1 MNRNGM
7 GMGMNANRKLIS
19 KIVSSVFAMLAVV
32 LLLTA
37 GARPA
42 LGQTNICPGQNWTT
56 STPNVWAAEGSIKV
70 LLNNQATTNQP
81 TIPTYQYDG
90 NFNPWGYQQH
100 PQSIT
105 QLNPVYSC
113 PGGTPTI
120 SIAGAGRET
129 VSFQVF
135 ITAGLGT
142 SAALTGVSV
151 GVNFT
156 SGPGTPPTSGT
167 TQTSDVTR
175 YLEGYVPS
183 SGNGVPD
190 ALVPFYDPYDS
201 GNPAVGAS
209 FNVQPG
215 TTQGVWVDVAIPAG
229 QAAGT
234 YAGNV
239 TVTGNGVSATI
250 PINLT
255 VWNGT
260 LPRFDS
266 GSVNSAHADMLKTWM
281 AAYTGRFLSGE
292 GVAGGSTAEQTLFQK
307 YQVMAHAYDF
317 DTFYDIVGPGISGAY
332 TAPGAAGPTSFTTG
346 PPTGPGATGTT
357 STINWTSYDAF
368 NGPALTPGGL
378 FADGTSMRVFD
389 TPFVGG
395 QGNNSWVYGYCWNYY
410 PSGNCPAGTT
420 PPPPAGLLQLYA
432 NYSEQISQHFTYN
445 QANKGWGH
453 PELIAYTYDEPY
465 AAGGIADTD
474 EIYRDIAMFEQ
485 AMNQANTA
493 LSPTWAANT
502 NPIRSFLTD
511 FPACERTED
520 TSGSTSVG
528 NNSYDN
534 TACADHINLSYP
546 GGPNADIDPNTGS
559 AYTSSWVM
567 DWSPD
572 GPVYFPGQPGPGLSY
587 ASAANPASLI
597 AGTGYEY
604 TLDMAQGVPAKSTA
618 PLPIEKWTY
627 QAGDPFAAS
636 DSWGGGSDVGVRVN
650 FWIAYKYGLD
660 VTTPSVGD
668 PSPTAPAPGGVW
680 DWADDFWG
688 GAPGSC
694 SDSPYM
700 DGSINNGFGGGGFF
714 FYPGNQ
720 LTCFNATGAL
730 GASVLTQS
738 LAYNGSNGISG
749 PVASIRMEQWR
760 RGYEDYE
767 YLYLLGQKNGRS
779 AALAVVD
786 SMGGGG
792 MASWNALDW
801 DNIQPY
807 WYTPGVPGSNGCA
820 GTTNLPN
827 GPTGD
832 FHCPGEWTNNPD
844 RYAAA
849 RVALATHL
857 GWDTASAAVPTI
869 TSLNPASGSNLGG
882 TTVIISGT
890 NLSGVT
896 EVQFGGVDATSFSYN
911 SSNGTLSAVT
921 PAALN
926 ANVQGV
932 DVQVFAPSGDSVP
945 SSASQYTYLS
955 PVTVTGVSP
964 AQGVAAG
971 GNTVT
976 ISGTYFASGA
986 TVHFGP
992 NLATNVVVNSAN
1004 SLTATAPAGSGT
1016 VNITVTTPQ
1025 GTSAINSSDQ
1035 YTYEPPPTVS
1045 SVTPNTGS
1053 ITGGTSV
1060 TVAGS
1065 GFVSG
1070 GTTVTFGGVAATG
1083 VNVTSTTSLTA
1094 TSPAGSANGTVA
1106 VVVTTSFGSSAIN
1119 NGDRFTYT
1127 SPVTVTGLSV
1137 HSGPAAGGT
1146 SVVITGTDFSSGA
1159 MVHFGS
1165 NTVAS
1170 TFQSATQITAV
1181 SPAGGGVVDVTVTAS
1196 GYTSAANPSTDQF
1209 SYGSMVAG
1217 GTYATFPTTAV
1228 GSTSTTQ
1235 TVSVTLTASGTISS
1249 ITVPPTQNGKHEF
1262 TVGSWSCTTST
1273 CTVPVTFSPQYPG
1286 VRMGA
1291 LTISDS
1297 GGVVGTAGLAGIGT
1311 GPEVAQSPGA
1321 LTIYAGGGPTGVT
1334 ATPEPAT
1341 SAAISTQS
1349 NGDVLAV
1356 DGAGNIY
1363 IADSNGGNGNGNCLA
1378 YKVSAATDKI
1388 VVIAGNYTFASG
1400 AVTPS
1405 TTPEPALGS
1414 NTCPQGIAAD
1424 SAGNVYIVDS
1434 NNVNAVEEVSAATG
1448 QIQVIAG
1455 GGTTTPSTTA
1465 EPALNAKLNGVNS
1478 LATDKA
1484 GNLYISDF
1492 YDNLVEQVNPAG
1504 QIVVVAGGGSTA
1516 PSATAVAATSAAL
1529 SGPTGMVVD
1538 DAGNLYISDQNVNQV
1553 DKVTAGNITLV
1564 AGGGGTHPT
1573 TTLVLATSASL
1584 NAPGELAVDGSG
1596 DLYLADVC
1604 NNLVEEVTGL
1614 TTSSP
1619 QLAVVAGGGGTA
1631 PSATPQLPTSAS
1643 FGNIQGVTMDGVGNL
1658 YVADSGNN
1666 VVSKVNTQ
1674 AMPLNFGYVTANTTS
1689 APQTIT
1695 LSNIGNAALS
1705 LASLSAAADF
1715 PLQTTGT
1722 TCTVVSSPPQSLAAG
1737 GSCNLAYAF
1746 QAPSAN
1752 GAYSGSDT
1760 LTDNTLNVTGSTQ
1773 LISFTGT
1780 TTGGTS
1786 APPAATPTFSPA
1798 GGTYSSAQTV
1808 TISDATSGATIYYT
1822 TNGTTP
1828 TTSSPVYSGPI
1839 TVSSTETIEAIATA
1853 SGYSQSAV
1861 GSAAYTIT
1869 VAGATY
1875 TVTDLT
1881 DSATDTGSIRYAVNQ
1896 VNAGTGGATI
1906 DFSGAG
1912 ASGTITLTN
1921 GTLTLSQ
1928 NVTITGPGA
1937 NLLTI
1942 SGNNAV
1948 TVFAVSSGVTASIS
1962 GLTIANGSNTNNISN
1977 GGGGGIIN
1985 NGTLTVS
1992 NSTLSGNST
2001 APSGNYAVGGG
2012 IANGTGTLTVSNS
2025 TFSGNAANGQNGN
2038 WGYGGGIA
2046 NNHGG
2051 TVIVSNST
2059 FTGNSASSGNSSYGG
2074 AIFNGSGGMVKV
2086 NNVTVS
2092 GNTVYTAGGGIVNNG
2107 TTLTITNSIVA
2118 GNTTTGNPG
2127 DDCDSCGTQSSN
2139 NLISTPSNIIN
2150 PMLGSLAYNG
2160 GPTET
2165 MLPLTG
2171 SPALGAGLS
2180 STLPTDQRGDPRPTG
2195 TGVVSDLGSVE
2206 VTQGSAQAATPTF
2219 SPAGGTYSSAQTVTI
2234 SDATSGAT
2242 IYYTTNG
2249 TTPTTSSSVYSGAI
2263 TVSSTET
2270 VEAIATASGYTTSA
2284 VGSAAYTINLPAA
2297 ATPTFSPAGG
2307 TYSSAQTV
2315 TISDATSGATI
2326 YYTTNGTTPTTS
2338 SSVYSGAITVSSTE
2352 TVEAIATASGYTT
2365 SAVGSAA
2372 YTINLP
2378 AAATPTFS
2386 PAGGTYSS
2394 AQTVTISD
2402 ATSGATIY
2410 YTTNGTTP
2418 TTSSPVYSGPITVSS
2433 TETIEAIATASGYSQ
2448 SAVGSAAYTISTTA
2462 PVVTGLTITSGPT
2475 WGSTYMAIN
2484 GSGFTGAT
2492 AVKFGSNY
2500 ATIDGGGTATTI
2512 YVDSPPAPGGTA
2524 GVVNV
2529 TVTTPS
2535 GTSATTSADQFT
2547 YYYGATVTGVTPNS
2561 GPAGTSVT
2569 ITGTGFTQCGGFI
2582 PQFGGITASSY
2593 TINSATQITAV
2604 SPSGSGTV
2612 DVTVYQGNCSD
2623 YRSPTSSAD
2632 QYTY

>member
-849 RVALATHL
+849 RVALATDL

-1861 GSAAYTIT
+1861 GSAAYTI
-1869 VAGATY
+1869 
-1875 TVTDLT
+1875 
-1881 DSATDTGSIRYAVNQ
+1881 
-1896 VNAGTGGATI
+1896 
-1906 DFSGAG
+1906 
-1912 ASGTITLTN
+1912 
-1921 GTLTLSQ
+1921 
-1928 NVTITGPGA
+1928 
-1937 NLLTI
+1937 
-1942 SGNNAV
+1942 
-1948 TVFAVSSGVTASIS
+1948 
-1962 GLTIANGSNTNNISN
+1962 
-1977 GGGGGIIN
+1977 
-1985 NGTLTVS
+1985 
-1992 NSTLSGNST
+1992 
-2001 APSGNYAVGGG
+2001 
-2012 IANGTGTLTVSNS
+2012 
-2025 TFSGNAANGQNGN
+2025 
-2038 WGYGGGIA
+2038 
-2046 NNHGG
+2046 
-2051 TVIVSNST
+2051 
-2059 FTGNSASSGNSSYGG
+2059 
-2074 AIFNGSGGMVKV
+2074 
-2086 NNVTVS
+2086 
-2092 GNTVYTAGGGIVNNG
+2092 
-2107 TTLTITNSIVA
+2107 
-2118 GNTTTGNPG
+2118 
-2127 DDCDSCGTQSSN
+2127 
-2139 NLISTPSNIIN
+2139 
-2150 PMLGSLAYNG
+2150 
-2160 GPTET
+2160 
-2165 MLPLTG
+2165 
-2171 SPALGAGLS
+2171 
-2180 STLPTDQRGDPRPTG
+2180 
-2195 TGVVSDLGSVE
+2195 
-2206 VTQGSAQAATPTF
+2206 
-2219 SPAGGTYSSAQTVTI
+2219 
-2234 SDATSGAT
+2234 
-2242 IYYTTNG
+2242 
-2249 TTPTTSSSVYSGAI
+2249 
-2263 TVSSTET
+2263 
-2270 VEAIATASGYTTSA
+2270 
-2284 VGSAAYTINLPAA
+2284 
-2297 ATPTFSPAGG
+2297 
-2307 TYSSAQTV
+2307 
-2315 TISDATSGATI
+2315 
-2326 YYTTNGTTPTTS
+2326 
-2338 SSVYSGAITVSSTE
+2338 
-2352 TVEAIATASGYTT
+2352 
-2365 SAVGSAA
+2365 
-2372 YTINLP
+2372 
-2378 AAATPTFS
+2378 
-2386 PAGGTYSS
+2386 
-2394 AQTVTISD
+2394 
-2402 ATSGATIY
+2402 
-2410 YTTNGTTP
+2410 
-2418 TTSSPVYSGPITVSS
+2418 
-2433 TETIEAIATASGYSQ
+2433 
-2448 SAVGSAAYTISTTA
+2448 STTA